1 MSDMICREMTETDQ
15 YLQQFLNNLKDQ
27 HTGIGNIYVAR
38 TVDKN
43 GKTTDVKFG
52 KNMMTDYGMLHFFI
66 SKDTFPKNMYIG
78 YGSTSVGFNH
88 TSSSLVEPYDTVST
102 LVSETRDYAY
112 PMYFDPVSGLITCV
126 CRALQVKFP
135 ATISGLPDE
144 ISITEYGIGTANNAL
159 WTHSWVYDTLGRYGT
174 LIKRPEEELFI
185 DVYYCMC
192 YNESM
197 ILDEWTN
204 GRYIVITTMQRFF
217 DRMTGKIIR
226 FRRDNKGMDCTS
238 TASNTAFQNNEV
250 TNYRNLTNFTMTN
263 SWSGTEATDKANG
276 YFDCFGDWTSGFSL
290 IEREVLTTPEPINAI
305 VAPSGHKD
313 NCISNCFGKFNQTSL
328 PLTQANIVSCKRY
341 NYNTGEW
348 DIAESFYNDPD
359 MWYTE
364 TFLQTYIATPIY
376 YTNNQTILGLWLFR
390 NMKTD
395 DPITAFDLNLE
406 TVYAAEKYWDKT
418 TWHFLS
424 NIAQI
429 PNNDTNEY
437 NHTMNCQTARYY
449 ITNSSSISL
458 VPHRTKHGFEINPV
472 CGSMYNKT
480 PWSVM
485 DGAYALRPIFVNS
498 SVDGQWFCYGDF
510 IYSFKYNKYYKFSAI
525 NNPFTYMGQMGMWTE
540 GNCMAYGNWIMWT
553 PHYKRGYNII
563 CYMNMS
569 DLSVIPTI
577 IDNRLYVDG
586 NNNISYA
593 ASLFL
598 MSETGTGYIA
608 LQGRNYSTGYVYN
621 LKTDASTS
629 PALPSPTQY
638 ATKQLCCIWGT
649 ERIAYIEAADT
660 SHIKIYEFGSTNDVV
675 ITLDLPSGFTPA
687 YMFGHTNYLWVVSN
701 NSSVAA
707 LCYDLLTGTSVNCN
721 VAMSWF
727 CDTNNTYRIR
737 MTAVEECLVIYRS
750 DPNYSDGNTYAW
762 FYIEIS
768 KPNVVNNFSVFSEI
782 GSDQN
787 YGGNYFNL
795 SKLGNTIILLHS
807 MRNYYTDGSYNH
819 IYDFGLFLK
828 TGTKYVT
835 KLDYTGRYNSAVVP
849 YGDQFIC
856 NISEIAPKEYFIPH
870 KLIGTTPTITSLNH
884 YVNVR
889 NKQYHTT
896 FSNITDFRGLPPGDK
911 Q

>member
-1 MSDMICREMTETDQ
+1 MSDIICRDMSESDQ
-15 YLQQFLNNLKDQ
+15 YLQQFLNNLKNQ

-52 KNMMTDYGMLHFFI
+52 KNMMTDYGMSHFFI
-66 SKDTFPKNMYIG
+66 SKDTFPNKMYIG
-78 YGSTSVGFNH
+78 YGSTSTGFNH

-102 LVSETRDYAY
+102 LVSETRNYAY
-112 PMYFDPVSGLITCV
+112 PLYFDPVSGLITCV

-144 ISITEYGIGTANNAL
+144 ISITEYGIGTGINAL

-197 ILDEWTN
+197 ILDEWAN

-217 DRMTGKIIR
+217 DRMTGRLIR
-226 FRRDNKGMDCTS
+226 FRRDNKGIDCS
-238 TASNTAFQNNEV
+238 SSASNTAFQNNEV
-250 TNYRNLTNFTMTN
+250 TNYRNLTNFTMIN
-263 SWSGTEATDKANG
+263 SWSGTEDTDKANG

-290 IEREVLTTPEPINAI
+290 IERELLSTPEPINTI
-305 VAPSGHKD
+305 VQPDGHKD
-313 NCISNCFGKFNQTSL
+313 NCISNRFGKFNQLSL
-328 PLTQANIVSCKRY
+328 PFTQANIVSCKRF
-341 NYNTGEW
+341 NYNTGDW
-348 DIAESFYNDPD
+348 DIAETFYNDPD
-359 MWYTE
+359 TWYTE
-364 TFLQTYIATPIY
+364 TFLQTYIWTPIY
-376 YTNNQTILGLWLFR
+376 YTNNQTILGLYLFR

-395 DPITAFDLNLE
+395 DPISAFDLNLE

-424 NIAQI
+424 NIAQV
-429 PNNDTNEY
+429 PNNDTNDY
-437 NHTMNCQTARYY
+437 GHTMNCQTARYY
-449 ITNSSSISL
+449 ITNSNSISL
-458 VPHRTKHGFEINPV
+458 IPHRTKRSFEITPV

-480 PWSVM
+480 PFSKAT
-485 DGAYALRPIFVNS
+485 GCYGIRCQFANS
-498 SVDGQWFCYGDF
+498 SPDSQWFTYGDYIF
-510 IYSFKYNKYYKFSAI
+510 SFKYNKYYKFSTA
-525 NNPFTYMGQMGMWTE
+525 NNPYNNMDSNGSQHESNYMTYGDWIFWLPN
-540 GNCMAYGNWIMWT
+540 GNRERNT
-553 PHYKRGYNII
+553 I

-569 DLSVIPTI
+569 NLSITPTI
-577 IDNRLYVDG
+577 INNRLTVDG
-586 NNNISYA
+586 NNNIDHA
-593 ASLFL
+593 AYVFL
-598 MSETGTGYIA
+598 ISETGTGYIA
-608 LQGRNYSTGYVYN
+608 LQGRNYNTGFIYN
-621 LKTDASTS
+621 LKTDATTS
-629 PALPSPTQY
+629 ATLPTPTQY

-649 ERIAYIEAADT
+649 ERIAYIESADT

-707 LCYDLLTGTSVNCN
+707 LCYDLSTGTSVNCN
-721 VAMSWF
+721 VSMSWF

-737 MTAVEECLVIYRS
+737 MTAVEECLVIYRADAKWS
-750 DPNYSDGNTYAW
+750 NQSGAW
-762 FYIEIS
+762 FYIEL
-768 KPNVVNNFSVFSEI
+768 NNPASIHNFDAFSEI
-782 GSDQN
+782 SSYRDD
-787 YGGNYFNL
+787 YPVYFKL
-795 SKLGNTIILLHS
+795 SKLGNTILLHFAVT
-807 MRNYYTDGSYNH
+807 NYYSDSTGNT
-819 IYDFGLFLK
+819 IYDFGQFLK
-828 TGTKYVT
+828 NSQNKYFVRVNY
-835 KLDYTGRYNSAVVP
+835 DDRYYSGIVS

-856 NISEIAPKEYFIPH
+856 NIDEIAPKEYFLPH

-896 FSNITDFRGLPPGDK
+896 FSNITDFSGLPPGDK